1 MFQRR
6 FGAAQIGVLSLGRT
20 VGAQRFGSARRGFV
34 ATRSVS
40 SYRVLC
46 VLTCA
51 QRKCASICSSDLPLV
66 SGRKKAATRKY
77 TTVQPAQKKNM
88 LA

>member
-6 FGAAQIGVLSLGRT
+6 FGAAKIAVLSLGCA
-20 VGAQRFGSARRGFV
+20 VGAHRFGSVRRGFV
-34 ATRSVS
+34 AARGDS
-40 SYRVLC
+40 SHRALC
-46 VLTCA
+46 ALTWA
-51 QRKCASICSSDLPLV
+51 QLKCASICSSDLPLV